1 MTLISIR
8 LALRE
13 GECENVKI
21 EDFQQDISI
30 ISTTEDVK
38 SLALV
43 IQVSIQCTYFN
54 YLTCIVRENA
64 MSIQ

>member
-1 MTLISIR
+1 MTLISIQ
-8 LALRE
+8 LALQE

-30 ISTTEDVK
+30 VSNTGDVK

-43 IQVSIQCTYFN
+43 IQVNIQCTNFN

-64 MSIQ
+64 MSI